1 MITHSRGAST
11 VRRPTVAVT
20 ARARARDTAKD
31 RAAEQKLERRE
42 EIRRM
47 KALKRKEVEEKLLKL
62 VEAAGEGAEGLGGM
76 DLETDWDP
84 VEHDRKMA
92 EVYGGD
98 YAGAQVWVFG
108 LGER

>member
-1 MITHSRGAST
+1 
-11 VRRPTVAVT
+11 
-20 ARARARDTAKD
+20 
-31 RAAEQKLERRE
+31 
-42 EIRRM
+42 M

-98 YAGAQVWVFG
+98 YGGVQVWDLVWARHDGTDVCG
-108 LGER
+108 LGRPI